1 MIINDPFSKMFCCWI
16 SVHLICLFLQR
27 KLIISSEAAGGFNYT
42 EQNTPGKMKVTR
54 KSDQKMFLL
63 QRGHSQLA
71 ILPNPEISLFRTKS
85 DLIPPQPITFED
97 SGCGSFSDVYRSPYN
112 SLLTPSEMIQNIDI
126 NDNTDD
132 AKDKNDEDRGLKNI
146 GKILLR
152 GYSQPQLLADKQ
164 GAMPPKKFSRENS
177 QNIFKTFL
185 LPITAGSTRSDP
197 DIQVSK

>member
-1 MIINDPFSKMFCCWI
+1 
-16 SVHLICLFLQR
+16 
-27 KLIISSEAAGGFNYT
+27 
-42 EQNTPGKMKVTR
+42 
-54 KSDQKMFLL
+54 
-63 QRGHSQLA
+63 
-71 ILPNPEISLFRTKS
+71 
-85 DLIPPQPITFED
+85 
-97 SGCGSFSDVYRSPYN
+97 
-112 SLLTPSEMIQNIDI
+112 MIQNIDI

-132 AKDKNDEDRGLKNI
+132 AKDKNDEERGLKNI

-164 GAMPPKKFSRENS
+164 EAMPPKKFSRENS